1 MSHTWITRWENKVKK
16 TLSCIKSLFYEIT
29 GDLNSTSH
37 GSGSNPVHATI
48 HTDIH
53 IYIQTDIHTHIH
65 TYIRLQ
71 CLLGTYFTALPSR
84 TTGLVKIIIHSIWY
98 NLNGDSNYSN
108 VFVVHRNI
116 GYQSSTFAIILSI
129 IHNSF
134 VVV

>member
-1 MSHTWITRWENKVKK
+1 MRGGGSTMSHTWITRWENKVKK

-71 CLLGTYFTALPSR
+71 CLLDCRSR
-84 TTGLVKIIIHSIWY
+84 HIFLCTSLENCRAFFLMHILIK
-98 NLNGDSNYSN
+98 N
-108 VFVVHRNI
+108 V
-116 GYQSSTFAIILSI
+116 S
-129 IHNSF
+129 
-134 VVV
+134 